1 MTAEERN
8 EIIAN
13 KIKYGLELNY
23 ERLVAEKRAKNQ
35 SFVVMRNNKI
45 EYVKL

>member
-1 MTAEERN
+1 MTTQTRN
-8 EIIAN
+8 EIRE
-13 KIKYGLELNY
+13 KIVKGLELNY